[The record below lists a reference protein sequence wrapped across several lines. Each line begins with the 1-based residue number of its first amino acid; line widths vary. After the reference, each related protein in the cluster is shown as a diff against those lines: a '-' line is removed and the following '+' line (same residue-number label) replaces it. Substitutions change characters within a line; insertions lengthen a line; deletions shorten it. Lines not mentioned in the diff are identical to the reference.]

1 MIGLS
6 LRLLIIIRWLGIRRH
21 SHRGTGTEAQSAL
34 RNTEKT
40 PWTSVPLWLGIRRH
54 SHRGAVTEAQSALRN
69 TEKNSVDLY
78 DLCASVANVPL

>member
-54 SHRGAVTEAQSALRN
+54 SHRGTECTEEHREKLRGAL
-69 TEKNSVDLY
+69 
-78 DLCASVANVPL
+78 